1 MCRPHLRA
9 IMKNKFNA
17 DMSSLG
23 DITPGRDRREN
34 SMIYYDHLPLDRDIL
49 KALDGDVKN
58 LVLGFHSRGILVVAE
73 GVEEKE
79 EFDYLVGLGVDLYQ
93 GYYLAR
99 PA

>member
-49 KALDGDVKN
+49 KALDEMSK
-58 LVLGFHSRGILVVAE
+58 ILCLDFIQE
-73 GVEEKE
+73 GSW
-79 EFDYLVGLGVDLYQ
+79 L
-93 GYYLAR
+93 
-99 PA
+99 

>member
-1 MCRPHLRA
+1 MGVR
-9 IMKNKFNA
+9 KNHEEKKTK
-17 DMSSLG
+17 L
-23 DITPGRDRREN
+23 DRTLI
-34 SMIYYDHLPLDRDIL
+34 SGIDHLPDNQENVR
-49 KALDGDVKN
+49 N
-58 LVLGFHSRGILVVAE
+58 LVLEFHSRGILVVAE